1 MQVMPSSRGKRESF
15 GAAKYGGVEHRTP
28 VINFMQSEVRT
39 AMEGIFGK
47 IGKISLMRIAVIS
60 VLAVLATFAVSGM
73 GEAAVVNTTG
83 LNAGTDATPFSGLVE
98 GFWTFS
104 AIAGAWNYDTL
115 TTTSSSV
122 GPCMPYE
129 GASYGFTEASSSAGP
144 DFIAISPVL
153 DLTNNI
159 YTIDFWYDKHHNGTA
174 TCLLAV
180 ELSTDGGST
189 WPTTLFTTVA
199 DDGATPTGGACTTA
213 TWHNQVIDLTAYS
226 GTNAKVRIRANSGGA
241 FQCDTGLDLIVT
253 SSTTRCSDPDPA
265 TLTTT
270 APTSGSTVSGTYKVQ
285 TQVGVEG
292 TPSGMTGMVVNIANA
307 GACNVSNGSMTWNAG
322 SSRWE
327 YDWNTS
333 ACGTV
338 TPVTG
343 VTVNVSGT
351 DPDCPTTVS
360 AAAVTNVTISNTQA
374 PSTITS
380 CAGCHQYSPTFGDG
394 TARNVP
400 AGQFPGSHNGHVQ
413 GAGYACSVCH
423 IAPATTTSADFAH
436 RSGTIQM
443 LSGATAIGGGYYDK
457 NNNSAYN
464 AGVDNVFSVSN
475 SPTMGSCRSV
485 SCHATGLPGATV
497 PTPTWGGGPANCTWC
512 HGDPPTTS
520 TLYNHSG
527 VSAGVCDSCHPHNG
541 SGPQH
546 ADGTLQA
553 VASCTGCHNVA
564 QGSRDAVVSE
574 FGLAWGHKKSG
585 RGAVTDADCIV
596 CHLEGLSSGGFSSYH
611 ADGNIDLRDPD
622 GAGETPITNNSG
634 GAFTFTK
641 FSISYAAGS
650 RTSAISNSVADVI
663 TQKFC
668 LACHDSNGA
677 TNPTART
684 SGGTAAM
691 PFGGIA
697 LGSGYVAAAN
707 AIGTQGLV
715 DVKTQFATSNSSVHP
730 VMGPRNKD
738 FPAATR
744 VAAPYTPTGTR
755 GTSGTKSDSMVMN
768 CFDCHNVSGASP
780 LTTRTNVAHGN
791 AETIRGTIYVNSPT
805 LCLICH
811 IGGYN
816 SGNVHGTGSAW
827 QSTGSSHSSTI
838 PACQRCHG
846 GNTAATTAPAR
857 PRPAQD
863 YHGSNALYGGGLW
876 PTVNSRPYAFIRSW
890 SGTAYHRPFRS
901 SEFTSGSAT
910 CANGTCNNGDRV
922 GDGST
927 RTYTPGGSY

>member
-1 MQVMPSSRGKRESF
+1 
-15 GAAKYGGVEHRTP
+15 
-28 VINFMQSEVRT
+28 
-39 AMEGIFGK
+39 
-47 IGKISLMRIAVIS
+47 
-60 VLAVLATFAVSGM
+60 
-73 GEAAVVNTTG
+73 
-83 LNAGTDATPFSGLVE
+83 
-98 GFWTFS
+98 
-104 AIAGAWNYDTL
+104 
-115 TTTSSSV
+115 
-122 GPCMPYE
+122 
-129 GASYGFTEASSSAGP
+129 
-144 DFIAISPVL
+144 
-153 DLTNNI
+153 
-159 YTIDFWYDKHHNGTA
+159 
-174 TCLLAV
+174 
-180 ELSTDGGST
+180 
-189 WPTTLFTTVA
+189 
-199 DDGATPTGGACTTA
+199 
-213 TWHNQVIDLTAYS
+213 
-226 GTNAKVRIRANSGGA
+226 
-241 FQCDTGLDLIVT
+241 
-253 SSTTRCSDPDPA
+253 
-265 TLTTT
+265 
-270 APTSGSTVSGTYKVQ
+270 
-285 TQVGVEG
+285 
-292 TPSGMTGMVVNIANA
+292 
-307 GACNVSNGSMTWNAG
+307 
-322 SSRWE
+322 
-327 YDWNTS
+327 
-333 ACGTV
+333 
-338 TPVTG
+338 
-343 VTVNVSGT
+343 
-351 DPDCPTTVS
+351 
-360 AAAVTNVTISNTQA
+360 
-374 PSTITS
+374 
-380 CAGCHQYSPTFGDG
+380 
-394 TARNVP
+394 
-400 AGQFPGSHNGHVQ
+400 
-413 GAGYACSVCH
+413 
-423 IAPATTTSADFAH
+423 
-436 RSGTIQM
+436 M
-443 LSGATAIGGGYYDK
+443 LSGATAISGGYYDK

-464 AGVDNVFSVSN
+464 VGVDNVFSVSN

-684 SGGTAAM
+684 AGGTAAM

-755 GTSGTKSDSMVMN
+755 GTSGTKSNSMVMN

-827 QSTGSSHSSTI
+827 GATGSSHSSTI